1 MEMDEKMWMFR
12 ISDIVEHDDGTA
24 TVNFEFDEEFVE
36 WFKKSQGLKRWSS
49 ARFQKVFSES
59 IQNMVNQKHLDEAI
73 KGKEAQFEDEI
84 ELYTT
89 YGGD

>member
-1 MEMDEKMWMFR
+1 MDEKQWMFR

-59 IQNMVNQKHLDEAI
+59 IQNMVDQKHLDRAAKSME
-73 KGKEAQFEDEI
+73 ESPEDDLD
-84 ELYTT
+84 LYTT